1 MTLGRSGPGQGIN
14 ISLLSY
20 LHSGEFS
27 EICDNPPALDVAEIP
42 EVFDSNMYCNSIL
55 Y

>member
-27 EICDNPPALDVAEIP
+27 EICDIAPVLDVAEIP
-42 EVFDSNMYCNSIL
+42 DAKPPRACFLEVT
-55 Y
+55 